1 MPMGQDD
8 EDRFRPRLGRIRSD
22 ARGGTATKSFF
33 TRVRKIARQHGAG
46 SLGTSAH
53 AKSNGTGRARGKVG
67 AGRGVRRGRGAA
79 FVHGRTLGERGWS
92 HRQSGAR
99 RVIVKSRSVRAA
111 GKNGR
116 AAAHLRYIQR
126 DGTSRDG
133 ERGRLYSATQDRTDG
148 DAFLDRGKDDRHQFR
163 VIVSE

>member
-1 MPMGQDD
+1 M
-8 EDRFRPRLGRIRSD
+8 
-22 ARGGTATKSFF
+22 
-33 TRVRKIARQHGAG
+33 
-46 SLGTSAH
+46 
-53 AKSNGTGRARGKVG
+53 
-67 AGRGVRRGRGAA
+67 
-79 FVHGRTLGERGWS
+79 
-92 HRQSGAR
+92 
-99 RVIVKSRSVRAA
+99 VKSRSVRAA

-163 VIVSE
+163 VIVSPEDGAELGDLSGFTRDLMSKLEADLGTKLDWVAVNH